1 MVPVPARRQIEYPS
15 NLGINAPSERIL
27 KKMPPF
33 ALCHINLKLTLEPK
47 VNIFLAP
54 NWIVQKI
61 CSHLI
66 FTLYRGHM
74 QEWCQFCSFS
84 FTYQQM
90 QECIIETML
99 QISRITWKSDDI
111 IHRIPNYL
119 QILNLKIKLL
129 HDFLWT
135 FSKTTLNL
143 KLEGVK
149 NFKILKELIY
159 L

>member
-1 MVPVPARRQIEYPS
+1 MVPVPVRRQIEYPS

-33 ALCHINLKLTLEPK
+33 ALCHINRKLTLEPK
-47 VNIFLAP
+47 VNIFLP
-54 NWIVQKI
+54 QIK
-61 CSHLI
+61 
-66 FTLYRGHM
+66 LYRKFVHNWFSHYSGHM

-90 QECIIETML
+90 QESLIETML
-99 QISRITWKSDDI
+99 QISGITWKFDDI
-111 IHRIPNYL
+111 IHRVPNNL

-135 FSKTTLNL
+135 FSKMILNL
-143 KLEGVK
+143 KLEDVK
-149 NFKILKELIY
+149 NFKNLK
-159 L
+159 